1 MEETYVITGGSGW
14 VGKNFLFELYKFLS
28 YEEFKKN
35 LFVFGSKDRIIKL
48 RDNKNKKTI
57 NIPVKKLSLINEVL
71 KEREKINLVHTAFLT
86 REKVNKLGIKKYIKT
101 NTDITNHVVDFLKI
115 KKESKAVIISSG
127 AATIF
132 EQKNK
137 SQRIIEKDPYGFLKL
152 EEEKKIS
159 KIVPSLTLRIYGLT
173 GKFIRDPNLFAL
185 GNFLI
190 DAKNKNHLK
199 IISKYH
205 VIRSYG
211 CASDIAKLGIKWLSR
226 EAKTELLY
234 AATDTISIYE
244 LAIKITNLYNLNPI
258 ESDIDENLSKDDYS
272 CETYVFKNYL
282 KTSGIKITN
291 LEKQIQETFEYI

>member
-14 VGKNFLFELYKFLS
+14 VGKNFLFELSKLLS

-48 RDNKNKKTI
+48 RDSKNKKTI

-86 REKVNKLGIKKYIKT
+86 REKLNKFGIKKYIKT

-132 EQKNK
+132 EQKDK

-159 KIVPSLTLRIYGLT
+159 NIVPSLTLRIYGLT

-190 DAKNKNHLK
+190 NAKNKNHLK

-226 EAKTELLY
+226 EAKTELLH

-244 LAIKITNLYNLNPI
+244 LARKITNLYNLNPI

-282 KTSGIKITN
+282 KTFGIKITN
-291 LEKQIQETFEYI
+291 IEKQIQETFEYI

>member
-14 VGKNFLFELYKFLS
+14 VGKNFLLELSKFLS

-48 RDNKNKKTI
+48 RDNKNEKIIT
-57 NIPVKKLSLINEVL
+57 IPVKKLSLINEVL
-71 KEREKINLVHTAFLT
+71 KKRDKVNLIHTAFLT
-86 REKVNKLGIKKYIKT
+86 KEKVNKLGIKKYIKT
-101 NTDITNHVVDFLKI
+101 NTDITNHVVNFLKI
-115 KKESKAVIISSG
+115 KKGSKAVITSSG

-132 EQKNK
+132 EQKNISK
-137 SQRIIEKDPYGFLKL
+137 RIIEKDPYGFLKL

-159 KIVPSLTLRIYGLT
+159 EIVPSLTLRIYGLT

-190 DAKNKNHLK
+190 NAKNKNHLK
-199 IISKYH
+199 IISKCH

-226 EAKTELLY
+226 EAKNELIY

-244 LAIKITNLYNLNPI
+244 LARKITNLYNLNPI
-258 ESDIDENLSKDDYS
+258 ESEIDENLPKDVYS
-272 CETYVFKNYL
+272 CETNNFKNYL
-282 KTSGIKITN
+282 
-291 LEKQIQETFEYI
+291 EMA

>member
-48 RDNKNKKTI
+48 RDSKNKKTI

-86 REKVNKLGIKKYIKT
+86 REKVNKFGIKKYIKT

-282 KTSGIKITN
+282 KTFGIKITN
-291 LEKQIQETFEYI
+291 IEKQIQETFEYI

>member
-14 VGKNFLFELYKFLS
+14 VGKNFLLELSKCLS

-35 LFVFGSKDRIIKL
+35 LYVFGSKDGIIKL
-48 RDNKNKKTI
+48 RDNKNENAIT
-57 NIPVKKLSLINEVL
+57 IPVKKLALINEVL
-71 KEREKINLVHTAFLT
+71 KKKDKINLIHTAFLT
-86 REKVNKLGIKKYIKT
+86 KEKVNKLGIKKYIKT
-101 NTDITNHVVDFLKI
+101 NTDITNHVVNFLKI
-115 KKESKAVIISSG
+115 KKESKAVITSSG

-132 EQKNK
+132 EQKK
-137 SQRIIEKDPYGFLKL
+137 TSQRIIEQDPYGFLKL

-159 KIVPSLTLRIYGLT
+159 EIVPTLTFRIYGLT

-190 DAKNKNHLK
+190 NAKKRNRLK
-199 IISKYH
+199 IISRCH

-211 CASDIAKLGIKWLSR
+211 CASDIAKLGIKWLSK
-226 EAKTELLY
+226 EFKNELIY

-244 LAIKITNLYNLNPI
+244 LARRITTLYNLNPI

-272 CETYVFKNYL
+272 CETDGFKNYL
-282 KTSGIKITN
+282 KLSGIKISN
-291 LEKQIQETFEYI
+291 LDKQIQETFEYI

>member
-14 VGKNFLFELYKFLS
+14 VGKNFLFELSKILS

-48 RDNKNKKTI
+48 RDSKNKKTI

-71 KEREKINLVHTAFLT
+71 KEKEKINLVHTAFLT
-86 REKVNKLGIKKYIKT
+86 REKVNKFGIKKYIKT

-190 DAKNKNHLK
+190 NAKNKSHLK

-226 EAKTELLY
+226 EAKTELLN

-244 LAIKITNLYNLNPI
+244 LARKITNLYNLNPI

-282 KTSGIKITN
+282 KTFGIKITN
-291 LEKQIQETFEYI
+291 IEKQIQETFEYI

>member
-14 VGKNFLFELYKFLS
+14 VGKNFLFELSKILS

-86 REKVNKLGIKKYIKT
+86 REKVNKFGIKKYIKT

-190 DAKNKNHLK
+190 NAKNKSHLK

-226 EAKTELLY
+226 EAKTELLN

-244 LAIKITNLYNLNPI
+244 LARKITNLYNLNPI

-282 KTSGIKITN
+282 KTFGIKITN
-291 LEKQIQETFEYI
+291 IEKQIQETFEYI

>member
-48 RDNKNKKTI
+48 RDSKNKKTI

-71 KEREKINLVHTAFLT
+71 KEKEKINLVHTAFLT
-86 REKVNKLGIKKYIKT
+86 REKVNKFGIKKYIKT

>member
-14 VGKNFLFELYKFLS
+14 VGKNFLFELSKILS

-48 RDNKNKKTI
+48 RDSKNKKTI

-86 REKVNKLGIKKYIKT
+86 REKVNKFGIKKYIKT

-190 DAKNKNHLK
+190 NAKNKSHLK

-226 EAKTELLY
+226 EAKTELLN

-244 LAIKITNLYNLNPI
+244 LARKITNLYNLNPI

-282 KTSGIKITN
+282 KTFGIKITN
-291 LEKQIQETFEYI
+291 IEKQIQETFEYI